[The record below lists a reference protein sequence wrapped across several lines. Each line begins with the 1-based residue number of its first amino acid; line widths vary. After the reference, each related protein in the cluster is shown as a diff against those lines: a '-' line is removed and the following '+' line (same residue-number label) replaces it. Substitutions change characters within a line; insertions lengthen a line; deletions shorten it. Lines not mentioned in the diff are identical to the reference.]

1 MPKDE
6 DYFFPSKSRAGIQ
19 KASEGCVQLGKGI
32 ERGIYVRL
40 KGNIALVIILLTDF
54 LLLHTI
60 LQ

>member
-1 MPKDE
+1 MPK

-40 KGNIALVIILLTDF
+40 KGNALVIILLTDF